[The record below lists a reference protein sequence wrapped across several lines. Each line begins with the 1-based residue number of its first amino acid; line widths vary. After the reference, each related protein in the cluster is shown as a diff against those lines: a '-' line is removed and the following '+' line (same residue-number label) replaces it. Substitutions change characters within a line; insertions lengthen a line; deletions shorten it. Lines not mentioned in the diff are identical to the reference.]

1 MFNHINAHF
10 MSTTAQLNKMVT
22 VQFWTIFQSY
32 FNSGEPGGAALVV
45 KDNRI
50 IYMDG
55 FGLADMKTKQPI
67 NTKTLFNVGSISKT
81 FVAYGILKLA
91 QERKLSLDDDLYQY
105 FTDFK
110 NTGIAKKV
118 KLYHLLTHTSGIPDS
133 RPVKEQHDFY
143 LTAKDEE
150 NFAPLKQTDA
160 LQFEPGTQYRYSN
173 PAFNGLALIIE
184 KVTGKKWQQYISEN
198 IYKPAEMKTSTITDG
213 PHPETG
219 VSHGYVLNDKKEF
232 EELDYGEEPTF
243 AAAGNGGVWSSV
255 EELWNYEQAIQQHK
269 FLPVEWIDKSR
280 TPYPFPDWKDEI
292 PQRLG
297 LSWFINKDSMG
308 HQMIG
313 HTGAQG
319 GFISDYCW
327 WPEEKIFYVLL
338 CNIPKPI
345 QEIRKRVYEA
355 AKMIR

>member
-1 MFNHINAHF
+1 M
-10 MSTTAQLNKMVT
+10 
-22 VQFWTIFQSY
+22 
-32 FNSGEPGGAALVV
+32 
-45 KDNRI
+45 
-50 IYMDG
+50 
-55 FGLADMKTKQPI
+55 
-67 NTKTLFNVGSISKT
+67 
-81 FVAYGILKLA
+81 
-91 QERKLSLDDDLYQY
+91 
-105 FTDFK
+105 
-110 NTGIAKKV
+110 
-118 KLYHLLTHTSGIPDS
+118 
-133 RPVKEQHDFY
+133 
-143 LTAKDEE
+143 
-150 NFAPLKQTDA
+150 KQTDA